1 MKLFLT
7 SERGMRIV
15 NAGFFL
21 VAILMVFSQ
30 YRGLVLYGAWIVY
43 LRNCTRETTSPVF
56 KNIYKVFLV
65 LAFVL
70 ILMNVFVRI
79 KPLLELF

>member
-7 SERGMRIV
+7 SERGMQIV
-15 NAGFFL
+15 NAVFFL

-43 LRNCTRETTSPVF
+43 LRNCIRETTSPVF
-56 KNIYKVFLV
+56 NSIYKVFLV
-65 LAFVL
+65 FAFVM
-70 ILMNVFVRI
+70 ILMNVFVSI

>member
-7 SERGMRIV
+7 SERGMQIV
-15 NAGFFL
+15 NAVFFL

-30 YRGLVLYGAWIVY
+30 YRGLVFYGAWIVY
-43 LRNCTRETTSPVF
+43 LRNCIRETTSPVF

-65 LAFVL
+65 FAFAM
-70 ILMNVFVRI
+70 ILMNVFVI
-79 KPLLELF
+79 TNPLLELF